1 MQTLKLSKEELLLY
15 FVTNKD
21 TYLDRD
27 LCTITKEA
35 ILGGVTIVQ
44 YREKNKSFE
53 DMKKECL
60 LLKSL
65 CAEYGIKLIINDHI
79 NLAKEVDADGIH
91 IGQDDESFTKTR
103 DIIGIDKT
111 IGVSVFNEAQALLAQ
126 KQGADYLGVGAMF
139 QTNSKND
146 AKKVS
151 LDTLTSIIKAV
162 SIPVVAIG
170 GITLS
175 NIEEL
180 EDTNIDGVAV
190 ISAIINNKDI
200 KNSTKVLHKKTNQI
214 LNKKANS

>member
-21 TYLDRD
+21 TYLNRD
-27 LCTITKEA
+27 FCAITKEA

-65 CAEYGIKLIINDHI
+65 CDEYGIKLIINDHV
-79 NLAKEVDADGIH
+79 NLVKEVDADGIH
-91 IGQDDESFTKTR
+91 IGQDDEGFAKTR
-103 DIIGIDKT
+103 DIIGLDKI
-111 IGVSVFNEAQALLAQ
+111 IGVSVSNEAQALLAQ

-139 QTNSKND
+139 QTNSKSD

-151 LDTLTSIIKAV
+151 LDTLKAITKAV

-170 GITLS
+170 GITLN

-180 EDTNIDGVAV
+180 KNVNIDGVAV
-190 ISAIINNKDI
+190 ISAIINNEDI
-200 KNSTKVLHKKTNQI
+200 KLSTKVLHEKTNQV
-214 LNKKANS
+214 LNNEDM